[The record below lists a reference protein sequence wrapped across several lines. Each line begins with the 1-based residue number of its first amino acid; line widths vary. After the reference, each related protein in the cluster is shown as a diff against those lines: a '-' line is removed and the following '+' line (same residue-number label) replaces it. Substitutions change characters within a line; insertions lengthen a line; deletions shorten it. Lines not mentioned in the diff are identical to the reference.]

1 MKFLPFM
8 LAVSGALA
16 VVGGIAG
23 FVHSGGTGA
32 VGVVAGV
39 AFVALAYT
47 LSTLLLLWLERINR
61 SLMLAG
67 ALGAYGVKLLALVVL
82 LGSLREWEGVK
93 PMVFGVA
100 GAALVWIVAQAW
112 WIAHAKIPYVDLTES
127 K

>member
-8 LAVSGALA
+8 LAVSAALA
-16 VVGGIAG
+16 VAGGIAG
-23 FVHSGGTGA
+23 FVHSGWTGA
-32 VGVVAGV
+32 AGVAAGV

-47 LSTLLLLWLERINR
+47 LSTLFILWLERINR
-61 SLMLAG
+61 SLMLTG
-67 ALGAYGVKLLALVVL
+67 ALGAYGVKLFALAVL

-100 GAALVWIVAQAW
+100 GAALVWIAAQAW
-112 WIAHAKIPYVDLTES
+112 WIAHAKIPYVDLSES